1 MRGGSLYRY
10 GRGKLVRHRVQD
22 RHAGGHQRA
31 RSGAPRDRDSLRS
44 QGHEERGHAGQD
56 RHHPALPGRHEAQG
70 GHGHSPE
77 QAAQARRPAE
87 GPHVR
92 HGGDGL
98 GWRPAPEDRAAA
110 GHPDGEGQGDRARR
124 ERQQDQGAGLDQ
136 RGQGADLGQEP
147 GRPAGR
153 HEARPRQRLRHRA
166 QLRQSPHDLSRRSMK
181 VHLTTLGCPK
191 NQVDSELM
199 LGRLAA
205 AGHPLVER
213 AEDAECVIVNTCAFI
228 DRAREESIH
237 TILELAKLKE
247 RGSCR
252 ALIVTGC
259 LTQRYGHDI
268 LKEMPEIDGIL
279 GTSNLSRIV
288 DLVRQAAGRHDWATS
303 APPGY
308 LYDATTPR
316 LLTSRV
322 PYAYVK
328 IAEGCDMGCTFCA
341 IPQFRGRHRSRPLA
355 DVVKEVEGLAAR
367 RVQEAILVSQDTL
380 AYGRDLP
387 GNGDIGDLLLALG
400 ETRMPWIRPMYLHPA
415 HVSDRLIAKWQRAR
429 VVPYLD
435 MPVQHGDDDVLHAMR
450 RAVTAKRMKQIV
462 GAFRDAIPG
471 LTVRTTVLVGFPGES
486 EAAFQH
492 LLEFLDTVRFDRL
505 GVFTYSPEEGTPAAG
520 MAEQVPAAVMAER
533 AALVQEAQDR
543 LAWPRQKAL
552 F

>member
-1 MRGGSLYRY
+1 
-10 GRGKLVRHRVQD
+10 
-22 RHAGGHQRA
+22 
-31 RSGAPRDRDSLRS
+31 
-44 QGHEERGHAGQD
+44 
-56 RHHPALPGRHEAQG
+56 
-70 GHGHSPE
+70 
-77 QAAQARRPAE
+77 
-87 GPHVR
+87 
-92 HGGDGL
+92 
-98 GWRPAPEDRAAA
+98 
-110 GHPDGEGQGDRARR
+110 
-124 ERQQDQGAGLDQ
+124 
-136 RGQGADLGQEP
+136 
-147 GRPAGR
+147 
-153 HEARPRQRLRHRA
+153 
-166 QLRQSPHDLSRRSMK
+166 MK

-199 LGRLAA
+199 LGMLTEAGFPLATA
-205 AGHPLVER
+205 P
-213 AEDAECVIVNTCAFI
+213 EDAECVIVNTCAFI
-228 DRAREESIH
+228 DRAREESIN

-259 LTQRYGHDI
+259 LTQRYGGDI
-268 LKEMPEIDGIL
+268 LREMPEVDGIL

-367 RVQEAILVSQDTL
+367 GVQEAILVSQDTL
-380 AYGRDLP
+380 AYGRDLS

-415 HVSDRLIAKWQRAR
+415 HVNEALIERWARAR

-435 MPVQHGDDDVLHAMR
+435 IPVQHGDDGVLRAMR
-450 RAVTAKRMKQIV
+450 RAVTAKRMKSIV
-462 GAFRDAIPG
+462 RDFREAIPG
-471 LTVRTTVLVGFPGES
+471 LTVRTTILVGFPGES
-486 EAAFQH
+486 DAAFEN
-492 LLEFLDTVRFDRL
+492 LLEFLDDVRFDRL
-505 GVFTYSPEEGTPAAG
+505 GVFTYSAEEGTPSPAYAN
-520 MAEQVPAAVMAER
+520 QVAPETAAER
-533 AALVQEAQDR
+533 ASIVQGQQDR
-543 LAWPRQKAL
+543 LAWERNAAL
-552 F
+552 AGTVVDVLIDGPSEDPAFAWEGRTAGQAPEIDGVVYLRDRGLTPGRFSRIRIVEVEGYELVGERP

>member
-1 MRGGSLYRY
+1 
-10 GRGKLVRHRVQD
+10 
-22 RHAGGHQRA
+22 
-31 RSGAPRDRDSLRS
+31 
-44 QGHEERGHAGQD
+44 
-56 RHHPALPGRHEAQG
+56 
-70 GHGHSPE
+70 
-77 QAAQARRPAE
+77 
-87 GPHVR
+87 
-92 HGGDGL
+92 
-98 GWRPAPEDRAAA
+98 
-110 GHPDGEGQGDRARR
+110 
-124 ERQQDQGAGLDQ
+124 
-136 RGQGADLGQEP
+136 
-147 GRPAGR
+147 
-153 HEARPRQRLRHRA
+153 
-166 QLRQSPHDLSRRSMK
+166 MK

-199 LGRLAA
+199 LGMLTEAGFPLATV
-205 AGHPLVER
+205 P
-213 AEDAECVIVNTCAFI
+213 EDAECVIVNTCAFI
-228 DRAREESIH
+228 DRAREESIN

-259 LTQRYGHDI
+259 LTQRYGGDI
-268 LKEMPEIDGIL
+268 LREMPEVDGIL

-367 RVQEAILVSQDTL
+367 GVQEAILVSQDTL

-400 ETRMPWIRPMYLHPA
+400 ETRIPWIRPMYLHPA
-415 HVSDRLIAKWQRAR
+415 HVNEALIERWARAR

-435 MPVQHGDDDVLHAMR
+435 IPVQHGDDGVLRAMR
-450 RAVTAKRMKQIV
+450 RAVTAKRMKSIV
-462 GAFRDAIPG
+462 RSFREAIPG

-486 EAAFQH
+486 DAAFEN
-492 LLEFLDTVRFDRL
+492 LLEFLDDVRFDRL
-505 GVFTYSPEEGTPAAG
+505 GVFTYSAEEGTPSPAYKD
-520 MAEQVPAAVMAER
+520 QVAPETAAER
-533 AALVQEAQDR
+533 ASIVQAQQDR
-543 LAWPRQKAL
+543 LAWERNAAL
-552 F
+552 AGTVVDVLIDGPSEDPAFAWEGRTAGQAPEIDGVVYLRDRGLTPGRFSRIRIVEVEGYELVGERP